1 MPWIWIMLIWIGIRI
16 RKIGEV
22 KRILIKIRMVV
33 IKMGEMLRIMIH
45 SHRKIICK
53 VTAAD

>member
-1 MPWIWIMLIWIGIRI
+1 MLIWIEIRI

-22 KRILIKIRMVV
+22 KRILIKIRIVIII

-45 SHRKIICK
+45 SLRKIICK